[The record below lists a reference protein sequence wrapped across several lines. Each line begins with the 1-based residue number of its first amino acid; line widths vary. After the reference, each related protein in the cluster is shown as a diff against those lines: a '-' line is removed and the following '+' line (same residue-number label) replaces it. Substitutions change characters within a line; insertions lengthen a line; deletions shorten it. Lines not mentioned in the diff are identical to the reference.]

1 MRVIFIGLL
10 TLLFVT
16 LMPVFADDSVKLEI
30 IYPKNNAT
38 VNASSVFIV
47 GNTEPD
53 ASLIINNQPV
63 KISPNGAFVQVTG
76 LIKGAN
82 NINIKSTKG
91 HATNEINYILNVPEK
106 NQAIQPCPLEPLS
119 LTAETTKDYAV
130 TRTAPAQ
137 NRLTPL
143 PVGTILNITGK
154 IGNSYRFKY
163 SNSKDGWIS
172 ESDIRILPTGN
183 YIPENIISTLTIDS
197 DENYV
202 HLKLPLIQ
210 KIPFLI
216 EQNSENQMNLKL
228 FNAKAGITLFSY
240 DNVSNFLKELKW
252 TQDSNNCLNLAIKVN
267 SKQFWG
273 YKYYYEGNTL
283 ILKLRK
289 PPQINSKHPLKGKII
304 CIDAG
309 HGGTELGSVGPTGIP
324 EKLINLEIANN
335 LRRILERKGAKV
347 IMTRD
352 SDKDVGLDDRVNVAN
367 SNEAPVIVSIHN
379 NALPDG
385 KNPYIEHGTSTYYYH
400 FQSLPLAKSIQQS
413 LVPTMGFKDLGV
425 IYSSFVLTR
434 PTEALSVLVEVG
446 FMINPDEYNLL
457 ITPEFQEKAA
467 IGISQGLENFF
478 LSQI

>member
-16 LMPVFADDSVKLEI
+16 LMPVFAEDSVKLEI
-30 IYPKNNAT
+30 IYPKNGAT
-38 VNASSVFIV
+38 INASSTFIV

-53 ASLIINNQPV
+53 ASLIINNQNV
-63 KISPNGAFVQVTG
+63 KVSSNGAFVQVTG
-76 LIKGAN
+76 LKKGIN

-91 HATNEINYILNVPEK
+91 HAENEITYTINVPEK
-106 NQAIQPCPLEPLS
+106 NQAVQSCPLEPLS
-119 LTAETTKDYAV
+119 LIAETTKDYAV

-137 NRLTPL
+137 SRLTPL
-143 PVGTILNITGK
+143 LSGTMLNITGK

-163 SNSKDGWIS
+163 SNSMEGWIS
-172 ESDIRILPTGN
+172 ESDIKILPTEN
-183 YIPENIISTLTIDS
+183 YIPENIISTLNVDS
-197 DENYV
+197 DKNYV
-202 HLKLPLIQ
+202 YLRLPLTQ

-216 EQNSENQMNLKL
+216 EQPFENQINLKL
-228 FNAKAGITLFSY
+228 FGAKAGIDLFSY
-240 DNVSNFLKELKW
+240 DNASDFIRELKL
-252 TQDSNNCLNLAIKVN
+252 TQDLNNCLNLSIKTN

-273 YKYYYEGNTL
+273 YKYYYEGKTL
-283 ILKLRK
+283 VLRLRK
-289 PPQINSKHPLKGKII
+289 PPQINSRHPLKGKII

-309 HGGTELGSVGPTGIP
+309 HGGTELGSVGPTAVP
-324 EKLINLEIANN
+324 EKLINLEIAEK
-335 LRRILERKGAKV
+335 LRNILEKEGAKV

-352 SDKDVGLDDRVNVAN
+352 SDKDVGLNDRVDTAN
-367 SNEAPVIVSIHN
+367 SNEAQVSVSIHN

-385 KNPYIEHGTSTYYYH
+385 KDPYIEHGTSTYYYH
-400 FQSLPLAKSIQQS
+400 CQSLPLAKSIQQS

-425 IYSSFVLTR
+425 LYSSFVLTR

-467 IGISQGLENFF
+467 IGISQGLKNFF